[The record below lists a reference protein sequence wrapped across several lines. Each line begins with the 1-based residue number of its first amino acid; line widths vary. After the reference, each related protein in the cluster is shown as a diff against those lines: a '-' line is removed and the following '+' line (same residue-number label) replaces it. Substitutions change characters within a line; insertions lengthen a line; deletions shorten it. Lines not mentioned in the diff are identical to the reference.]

1 MSTKFEQLLD
11 YLVNEEMD
19 KANEL
24 FHEIVVEKSR
34 TIYENLIADEDE
46 MEEGHHMS
54 QGNDF
59 ESIIAEFPEE
69 IERFKQGG
77 ALGDDL
83 YNALFDYYFE
93 EMPYGIAKGRSGDP
107 TEWVSDKLDRDLND
121 MEAQDTDEFGES
133 EELED
138 SFVMD
143 AEEDDGFG
151 GGAKGDA
158 TDKFGSE
165 IGADDDMDDM
175 GGEGDEEQAMFDI
188 KNAIEELEAA
198 FAELEAAQGGEMGD
212 NEFGD
217 EEGDEEFGD
226 EEMGDEDEEL
236 EMGMFEGRRL
246 REYREAVS
254 AGHGAEKKGAAE
266 GGIAGAN
273 TGEKM
278 PSGTNTRSP
287 ISSGKGKPET
297 GAGPGN
303 ILRKSSTTDEDG
315 TSPRGKVGGLV
326 KSGGQFTKGVEKNIA
341 SSAKASM
348 KSGSA
353 TSKQGSGYPGNNKT
367 PGPVGSG
374 SGDKAG
380 QTSVGQVKS
389 PLNGAPN
396 RNA

>member
-1 MSTKFEQLLD
+1 M
-11 YLVNEEMD
+11 
-19 KANEL
+19 
-24 FHEIVVEKSR
+24 
-34 TIYENLIADEDE
+34 
-46 MEEGHHMS
+46 
-54 QGNDF
+54 
-59 ESIIAEFPEE
+59 
-69 IERFKQGG
+69 
-77 ALGDDL
+77 LG
-83 YNALFDYYFE
+83 
-93 EMPYGIAKGRSGDP
+93 
-107 TEWVSDKLDRDLND
+107 
-121 MEAQDTDEFGES
+121 Q
-133 EELED
+133 
-138 SFVMD
+138 
-143 AEEDDGFG
+143 
-151 GGAKGDA
+151 
-158 TDKFGSE
+158 E

-175 GGEGDEEQAMFDI
+175 DGAEGDEEQAMFDI

-212 NEFGD
+212 DEFGD
-217 EEGDEEFGD
+217 EDGDEEFGD
-226 EEMGDEDEEL
+226 EEDDEEL
-236 EMGMFEGRRL
+236 EMGFFEGRRL

-278 PSGTNTRSP
+278 PSGTNTKSAINANADRTKP
-287 ISSGKGKPET
+287 TSG
-297 GAGPGN
+297 ANAGN
-303 ILRKSSTTDEDG
+303 ILRKSATTDEDG
-315 TSPRGKVGGLV
+315 TSPHGKVGGLV

-341 SSAKASM
+341 SSAKSGM

-374 SGDKAG
+374 TGDKAG

>member
-34 TIYENLIADEDE
+34 TIYENLIDDEESAMDE
-46 MEEGHHMS
+46 GSHMS
-54 QGNDF
+54 HGNDF

-107 TEWVSDKLDRDLND
+107 TEWISDKLDRDLND

-133 EELED
+133 ED
-138 SFVMD
+138 SFSMEAND
-143 AEEDDGFG
+143 EEDGFDDEDD
-151 GGAKGDA
+151 DA
-158 TDKFGSE
+158 TGMLGQE

-212 NEFGD
+212 EFGD

-226 EEMGDEDEEL
+226 EGDEEDL
-236 EMGMFEGRRL
+236 EMGVFEGRRL

-278 PSGTNTRSP
+278 PSGVNTKP
-287 ISSGKGKPET
+287 IVSSGKGKPTT
-297 GAGPGN
+297 GADAGN
-303 ILRKSSTTDEDG
+303 ILRKSATTDEDG
-315 TSPRGKVGGLV
+315 TSPHGKVGGLV

-380 QTSVGQVKS
+380 QTSVGQAKS

>member
-1 MSTKFEQLLD
+1 MSTKFQQLLD
-11 YLVNEEMD
+11 YIVNEEMD

-46 MEEGHHMS
+46 VEEGHDMS
-54 QGNDF
+54 HGNDF
-59 ESIIAEFPEE
+59 ESIIAEFPEG

-77 ALGDDL
+77 DMGDDL
-83 YNALFDYYFE
+83 YYALYDYYFE
-93 EMPYGIAKGRSGDP
+93 EMPYGVAKGRSGDP
-107 TEWVSDKLDRDLND
+107 KEWISDRLDQDLND

-143 AEEDDGFG
+143 ADEDDGFD
-151 GGAKGDA
+151 GGAEGDA

-165 IGADDDMDDM
+165 IDADDDDMDDM
-175 GGEGDEEQAMFDI
+175 DGAEGDEEQAMFDI

-198 FAELEAAQGGEMGD
+198 FAELEAAQGGEQD
-212 NEFGD
+212 
-217 EEGDEEFGD
+217 DEEFGD
-226 EEMGDEDEEL
+226 EEFDDEEADEDTM
-236 EMGMFEGRRL
+236 MGTMEGRRL

-287 ISSGKGKPET
+287 ISSGKGKPTT
-297 GAGPGN
+297 GADAGN
-303 ILRKSSTTDEDG
+303 ILRKSATTDEDG
-315 TSPRGKVGGLV
+315 TSPHGKVGGLV
-326 KSGGQFTKGVEKNIA
+326 KSGGQFTKGVEKNIS
-341 SSAKASM
+341 SSAKSSM

-353 TSKQGSGYPGNNKT
+353 TSKQGAGYPGNNKT

-374 SGDKAG
+374 TGDKAG

>member
-1 MSTKFEQLLD
+1 MSTKFQQLLD
-11 YLVNEEMD
+11 YIVNEEMD

-34 TIYENLIADEDE
+34 SIYENLIAEEDDEVEESMKDDE
-46 MEEGHHMS
+46 MDESMNDEMDEG
-54 QGNDF
+54 
-59 ESIIAEFPEE
+59 
-69 IERFKQGG
+69 
-77 ALGDDL
+77 
-83 YNALFDYYFE
+83 
-93 EMPYGIAKGRSGDP
+93 
-107 TEWVSDKLDRDLND
+107 T
-121 MEAQDTDEFGES
+121 

-138 SFVMD
+138 SFSMEAD
-143 AEEDDGFG
+143 EEDGFDDEDD
-151 GGAKGDA
+151 DA
-158 TDKFGSE
+158 TGMLGQE

-175 GGEGDEEQAMFDI
+175 DGAEGDEEQAMFDI

-212 NEFGD
+212 DEFGD
-217 EEGDEEFGD
+217 EEGDEFGD

-246 REYREAVS
+246 REYREKVS
-254 AGHGAEKKGAAE
+254 DGHGAEKKGAAE

-278 PSGTNTRSP
+278 PSGTNTKSAINANADRTKP
-287 ISSGKGKPET
+287 TSG
-297 GAGPGN
+297 ANAGN
-303 ILRKSSTTDEDG
+303 ILRKSATADEDG
-315 TSPRGKVGGLV
+315 TTPRGKVGGLV

-341 SSAKASM
+341 SSANAGM

-353 TSKQGSGYPGNNKT
+353 TSKQGAGYPGNNKT

-380 QTSVGQVKS
+380 QTNIDPATKRQFL
-389 PLNGAPN
+389 PQNT
-396 RNA
+396 R